1 MLNKNLDAQ
10 LNPHPASFKGGLL
23 ALPSNAFMLAAR
35 TQAHTHFPPPPP
47 HSPLYI
53 SQLLEAGKLPP
64 REIHDAVRW
73 LVPVIKAS
81 HKVVHEVLQ
90 NIALL
95 PDSRFIVSN
104 VPTFFALR
112 PIAQTFIA

>member
-10 LNPHPASFKGGLL
+10 LNPHPASSKGGLL

-35 TQAHTHFPPPPP
+35 TQAHTRLPAPPP
-47 HSPLYI
+47 HSPLHT
-53 SQLLEAGKLPP
+53 SLLLEAGKLPP
-64 REIHDAVRW
+64 RETHDAVRW
-73 LVPVIKAS
+73 LVPVVKAS

-90 NIALL
+90 NVALL

-112 PIAQTFIA
+112 PTAQTFVA